1 MKLKKNQRGAYV
13 VEFAIIA
20 AVMFIVLF
28 AAIELSRMIWVWNT
42 LDEATR
48 RGARLAAV
56 CPINDPSI
64 PEVTVFNSPG
74 DGTDSPIL
82 QGLHPDH
89 VDVKYLVSD
98 GVNTSAT
105 FEDVRYVRVSINC
118 TGCLFNGEKYK
129 FKPLIPFFN
138 TAGFELPAFETTLPS
153 ESLGYVPDSSPPAFS
168 CP

>member
-1 MKLKKNQRGAYV
+1 MKLKKNQRGVYM

-20 AVMFIVLF
+20 AVMFTVLF

-56 CPINDPSI
+56 CPINDSSI

-74 DGTDSPIL
+74 GGANSPIL
-82 QGLHPDH
+82 NNLTTAS
-89 VDVKYLVSD
+89 VNVNYLESD
-98 GVNTSAT
+98 GLTPSTT
-105 FEDVRYVRVSINC
+105 FEDVRFVRVSINC
-118 TGCLFNGEKYK
+118 GTCTKFK
-129 FKPLIPFFN
+129 FKPLIPFFS
-138 TAGFELPAFETTLPS
+138 TAGFDLPAFETTLPS
-153 ESLGYVPDSSPPAFS
+153 ESLGYAPDSSPPVFS